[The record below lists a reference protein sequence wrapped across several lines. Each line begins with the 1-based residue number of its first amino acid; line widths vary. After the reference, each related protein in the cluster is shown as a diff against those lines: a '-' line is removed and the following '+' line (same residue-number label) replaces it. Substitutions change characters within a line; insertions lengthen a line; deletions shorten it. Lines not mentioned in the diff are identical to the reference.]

1 MNEMSNTSSID
12 SEKSKIPS
20 KDAMH
25 SDGVGAA
32 IKKLKPSIDSL
43 EAYLINALKNP
54 TKKLDTKD
62 SLISKLAKSP
72 KLSEEAIKELVALEK
87 NKLFFTSFKNLLRF
101 SESIVGFPFL
111 KDSLRGYLKDSLCRN
126 EIVIKLGLEG
136 SILNIENSLPLDLCF
151 RKIQSLSYTDLSE
164 EYIKKIKPKEWQ
176 NYVATIALALAEWY
190 AKTRGMTPL
199 QLVDLLNNSL
209 WLNALKKKSPDILV
223 NNLLA
228 STNFELIASAT
239 AFYQE
244 KSLDASNRLLK
255 SENQLMVATA
265 YKQELEVNLKDKEL
279 LIAKLK
285 SDLAELNASH
295 IDALTT
301 SEVENQ
307 TLSITLKNQLE
318 DLRVRNLRLIQ
329 SSVELLTDGLTAIGR
344 PEPKV
349 NVMKDHAQ
357 RVLEALNVELERL
370 KDLSK

>member
-1 MNEMSNTSSID
+1 MSDASFID

-20 KDAMH
+20 KDAIQ

-32 IKKLKPSIDSL
+32 KKKLKPSIDSL

-72 KLSEEAIKELVALEK
+72 KLSEEAIKELTSLEK
-87 NKLFFTSFKNLLRF
+87 SKFFFTSFKNLLRF

-151 RKIQSLSYTDLSE
+151 KKIQSLSSADLSE

-176 NYVATIALALAEWY
+176 NYVATIALVLAEWY

-209 WLNALKKKSPDILV
+209 WSNTLKKKSPDILV
-223 NNLLA
+223 DNLLA

-239 AFYQE
+239 TFYQE
-244 KSLDASNRLLK
+244 KALDATNRSLK
-255 SENQLMVATA
+255 SENQLMVATS
-265 YKQELEVNLKDKEL
+265 YKQELEVNLNDKEL
-279 LIAKLK
+279 LIAKLQ

-329 SSVELLTDGLTAIGR
+329 SSIELLTDGLTAIGR

-370 KDLSK
+370 KDLGK

>member
-1 MNEMSNTSSID
+1 MNEMSATNSID
-12 SEKSKIPS
+12 SEKGSITL
-20 KDAMH
+20 KDAIN
-25 SDGVGAA
+25 SGSLGGE
-32 IKKLKPSIDSL
+32 IKKIKPSIDSL

-62 SLISKLAKSP
+62 SLISRLAKNP
-72 KLSEEAIKELVALEK
+72 KLSEESIKELILLEK
-87 NKLFFTSFKNLLRF
+87 SKFFFTTFKNLLRF
-101 SESIVGFPFL
+101 SESIIGFPFL

-126 EIVIKLGLEG
+126 EIVVKLGLEG

-151 RKIQSLSYTDLSE
+151 KKIRSLSSKDLTE
-164 EYIKKIKPKEWQ
+164 EYFNKIKTKEWH
-176 NYVATIALALAEWY
+176 NYIATVMLALAEWY
-190 AKTRGMTPL
+190 AKTRGMTPQ

-209 WLNALKKKSPDILV
+209 WSNALKKKAPEFLI

-239 AFYQE
+239 AFYEQ
-244 KSLDASNRLLK
+244 KSIDATNRLIK
-255 SENQLMVATA
+255 SENQLMETTA
-265 YKQELEVNLKDKEL
+265 HNLELQDKLQNKEL
-279 LIAKLK
+279 MIIKLQ
-285 SDLAELNASH
+285 SELAELNTNH

-301 SEVENQ
+301 SEIENQ

-318 DLRVRNLRLIQ
+318 DLRVKNLRLLQ

-357 RVLEALNVELERL
+357 RVLGSLNTELERL
-370 KDLSK
+370 RGLGK